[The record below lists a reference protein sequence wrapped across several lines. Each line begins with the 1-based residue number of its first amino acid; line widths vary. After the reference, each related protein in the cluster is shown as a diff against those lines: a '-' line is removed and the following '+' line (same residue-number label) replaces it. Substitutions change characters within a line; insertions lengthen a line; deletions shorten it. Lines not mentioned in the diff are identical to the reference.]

1 MKRLFSVIILML
13 LLSVFFLVVSGNGIT
28 YKSSDD
34 MTIISPY
41 SKGVSQLSRLYF
53 IYDGQLISET
63 RTIVIEKLETEL
75 STVQELK
82 KGSKIKTYASPIGVE
97 VDILSVNTT
106 DRICYV
112 SFSREFLVDDPQLM
126 YLNTMSIVNTL
137 TELEA
142 VDYVQILVDGKRL
155 DVTDLV
161 DLSEPIARN
170 TTMVQTKE
178 LTPKDIVK
186 KFLEYISLGRYDLA
200 YDLIDSRSK
209 QYVNFDDFRESMIL
223 LRNDI
228 KGYTQRYIFARR
240 EKGQYII
247 QVKYIL
253 RGFEGTEEI
262 ILDSES
268 PLELTFSWPV
278 IEEKDIW
285 KILYY
290 DF

>member
-1 MKRLFSVIILML
+1 MKRLFSVIVLML
-13 LLSVFFLVVSGNGIT
+13 LFSIVFLFISGNGIT

-34 MTIISPY
+34 MTVISPY
-41 SKGVSQLSRLYF
+41 SQGLSQLSRLYF
-53 IYDGQLISET
+53 IYEGQLISET
-63 RTIVIEKLETEL
+63 RTIIIEKLETEL
-75 STVQELK
+75 SIVQELK
-82 KGSKIKTYASPIGVE
+82 KGSKIKTYGSPIGLDT
-97 VDILSVNTT
+97 DILSVNTT

-112 SFSREFLVDDPQLM
+112 SFSREFIVDDPQIM
-126 YLNTMSIVNTL
+126 YLNAMSIVNTL

-155 DVTDLV
+155 DVTNLV
-161 DLSEPIARN
+161 DLSEPIGRN

-186 KFLEYISLGRYDLA
+186 KFLEHISLGRYDLA

-209 QYVNFDDFRESMIL
+209 QYVNFDDFREAMIL

-228 KGYTQRYIFARR
+228 KGYAQRYIFARR
-240 EKGQYII
+240 EKGEYII

-253 RGFEGTEEI
+253 RGFEGTEDI

-278 IEEKDIW
+278 VEEKGIW